1 MDTHQPVPTRH
12 KAYAARNHC
21 ITVNKEEEFAEWQ
34 KATGASTMT
43 AEFKADVR
51 YFVWQYE
58 IAPGTNRRHIQA
70 YVETKKVMGFAGL
83 KKLFNCPSMHIEGR
97 KGTPEQAANYCKK
110 AESRDPAAEGFH
122 EWGTLSRAK
131 QGARTDLANAVEV
144 MKAGGVK
151 AVALE
156 MPTVYI
162 RNHRGLHQLEYVLA
176 QHENSTK
183 KRDVTSLVFFGS
195 PGTGKTFLAHELCN
209 KYNLSYYVLHP
220 PSSKNQSV
228 WFNGYQDQKVLIID
242 EMNGTWIA
250 WQFLL
255 QLLDNY
261 PLQVQ
266 TKGGQVWAGWTL
278 VILTSNAYW
287 ESWFQYYDGGMD
299 KSALRRRLKHVYK
312 FFGNEKDGYKQL
324 EITETAADKLP
335 DEFPADGQEAD
346 IKQHFMLRQARFITP
361 RLHEHANSAST
372 EAASVDLLEEDDPPL
387 VKNTKKKPSTPPAS
401 PDIINDD
408 EPVDVDAI
416 LAKLDEDWDL
426 TYKPTITVDVA
437 SDDDDD
443 FVVGEYGKKGE
454 ESPEGSQAEEG
465 EESEKADDEP
475 SGDDCSGDDC
485 TSTASQ

>member
-1 MDTHQPVPTRH
+1 MDTHQPVPTRR
-12 KAYAARNHC
+12 KQYAARNHC
-21 ITVNKEEEFAEWQ
+21 ITVNKEEEFAEWI
-34 KATGASTMT
+34 KATGTTSMT
-43 AEFKADVR
+43 DEFKKDVR
-51 YFVWQYE
+51 YFVWQFE
-58 IAPGTNRRHIQA
+58 IAPDTRRKHIQA
-70 YVETKKVMGFAGL
+70 YVETNKVMGFVGL

-131 QGARTDLANAVEV
+131 QGARNDLANAVEV
-144 MKAGGVK
+144 MKAGGVNR
-151 AVALE
+151 VAIE

-183 KRDVTSLVFFGS
+183 KRNVTSLVFFGS
-195 PGTGKTFLAHELCN
+195 PGTGKTYLAHELCS

-220 PSSKNQSV
+220 PSSRNQSV

-266 TKGGQVWAGWTL
+266 TKGGQVWAGWSL

-287 ESWFQYYDGGMD
+287 ENWFQYYDGGMD
-299 KSALRRRLKHVYK
+299 KSALKRRLKHVYK
-312 FFGNEKDGYKQL
+312 FFGSEKDGYKQL

-335 DEFPADGQEAD
+335 DEFPADGVEAD
-346 IKQHFMLRQARFITP
+346 IKQHFILRQAKFVTP
-361 RLHEHANSAST
+361 RLHEGGPKTTASA
-372 EAASVDLLEEDDPPL
+372 APLASSVNLEDDPPL
-387 VKNTKKKPSTPPAS
+387 IRKKKPSTPPAS
-401 PDIINDD
+401 PDLVEE
-408 EPVDVDAI
+408 EPVDVDEV
-416 LAKLDEDWDL
+416 LRRLDEDWDL
-426 TYKPTITVDVA
+426 THKPTITVDVGG
-437 SDDDDD
+437 DDDDD
-443 FVVGEYGKKGE
+443 FVDGEYGRKSQP
-454 ESPEGSQAEEG
+454 SPEGSEAEEV
-465 EESEKADDEP
+465 EESEKTDEEPMDAEEVDDSD
-475 SGDDCSGDDC
+475 SGESKEY
-485 TSTASQ
+485 